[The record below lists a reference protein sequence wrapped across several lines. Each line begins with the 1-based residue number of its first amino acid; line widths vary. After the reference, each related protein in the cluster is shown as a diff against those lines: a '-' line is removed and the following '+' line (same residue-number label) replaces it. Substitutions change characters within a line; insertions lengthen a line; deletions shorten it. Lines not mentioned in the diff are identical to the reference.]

1 MTRIVVDACV
11 QMTVRRHCN
20 AIHFGT
26 FSLAD
31 DGEHEPVAELQRAL
45 DQEKERLRFWTLDAG
60 EARDIP

>member
-1 MTRIVVDACV
+1 MEIPAD
-11 QMTVRRHCN
+11 VRRQALHPFQELLLP
-20 AIHFGT
+20 FGWKRV
-26 FSLAD
+26 